1 MLSYVVMKTTWIGF
15 ENIREAVVRQAQS
28 ACGMEENM
36 SYKIVVDSCC
46 ELPEKYKKD
55 PHFEIVP
62 LGLEVGDYRIMDDE
76 HFNQK
81 EFLEQVASCPQC
93 PRSSC
98 PSPESY
104 RQAFESAPQE
114 WYDGF
119 MMADEIFA
127 IALTSELS
135 GSYNSAMVGR
145 QMYLEEDESKQIYVM
160 DSCSASCGETQLA
173 LLAASLE
180 EQGLPFEEVVSRLE
194 AFRSEMNTYFVLDNL
209 ETLRKNGRL
218 SGIKAL
224 VASTLSIKPVMA
236 GTMDG
241 RIEQIGQGIGIRK
254 GLQKMADAVVRN
266 VARPEEKTLMITH
279 CNCPER
285 AESVKRMVTSKVS
298 VKDVVIMD
306 TAGVSSMYANDGGV
320 IVTI

>member
-1 MLSYVVMKTTWIGF
+1 
-15 ENIREAVVRQAQS
+15 
-28 ACGMEENM
+28 M

-81 EFLEQVASCPQC
+81 EFLEQVASCSQC

-104 RQAFESAPQE
+104 RQAFESEAE
-114 WYDGF
+114 HIYVVTLSGN
-119 MMADEIFA
+119 
-127 IALTSELS
+127 LS

-218 SGIKAL
+218 SNLKAW
-224 VASTLSIKPVMA
+224 VAGALNIKPVMGA
-236 GTMDG
+236 TPEGT
-241 RIEQIGQGIGIRK
+241 ICQLGQARG
-254 GLQKMADAVVRN
+254 MAKALDYMVNEIVKRTK
-266 VARPEEKTLMITH
+266 ECEKKILSIAH

-285 AESVKRMVTSKVS
+285 AKQVKEKLEKLAKF
-298 VKDVVIMD
+298 KDIRIVN
-306 TAGVSSMYANDGGV
+306 TAGVSTMYANNGGV
-320 IVTI
+320 IVAV